1 MFFKKDKNFDEKP
14 EKEIVSQISET
25 EVVSEDDSIDTVE
38 RFLSDNPQDTEFPY
52 SFHKPEPY
60 PMDLISVITKMLQ
73 KLFPDT
79 RKAYLLEAR
88 QNKKKGYLLIV
99 DIEPKFL
106 KILNIYSDGET
117 KKVRGDFPIECILYS
132 KSGTITEGIDPFFV
146 KETAESKANNLA
158 SKEFSGEI
166 VFSDMPEFELW
177 KNTDKKD
184 VHSGLEDE
192 SVDELSSPDNSEEE
206 KPASDEEN
214 SENMKPSDTVAN
226 GEESTEEN
234 QETIEP
240 DEETANTKLSCSDKK
255 ELFSILMEYA
265 EKESDSAFTLA
276 SSALNEFV
284 FCIAYSCKNQEF
296 SDEIAQELPIDDSF
310 SFFVLV
316 NPDDETIAVPLF
328 TDETKAQEFAK
339 KNNCSMAYVKIKDFI
354 TSSAAEASNFD
365 EIVINP
371 YEESIVFPS
380 AHPFFAE

>member
-14 EKEIVSQISET
+14 EKEITSQISET
-25 EVVSEDDSIDTVE
+25 EEISEDDSIDTVE
-38 RFLSDNPQDTEFPY
+38 KFLSDNPQDTEFPY

-184 VHSGLEDE
+184 VHPDLED
-192 SVDELSSPDNSEEE
+192 DTPNELSPVDDSEDENSGS
-206 KPASDEEN
+206 AEEN
-214 SENMKPSDTVAN
+214 PENTEPSDAVASN
-226 GEESTEEN
+226 EESAEEN
-234 QETIEP
+234 QETIAS
-240 DEETANTKLSCSDKK
+240 DEETADSKLSCSDKK

-265 EKESDSAFTLA
+265 EKENDSSFTLA

-284 FCIAYSCKNQEF
+284 FCIAYKCNNQES
-296 SDEIAQELPIDDSF
+296 SDEIAQELPIDDSL

-316 NPDDETIAVPLF
+316 NPDDEKIAVPVF
-328 TDETKAQEFAK
+328 TDEAKALEFAG
-339 KNNCSMAYVKIKDFI
+339 KNGCCLAYVKLKDFI
-354 TSSAAEASNFD
+354 TSSAAEAVNFD
-365 EIVINP
+365 EVVINP
-371 YEESIVFPS
+371 YEESIIFPTD
-380 AHPFFAE
+380 HPFFAE